1 MMQTLFI
8 GVAVLA
14 CLTPTLA
21 QAQSGEPLSQ
31 QRAGAYLA
39 GTCANCH
46 GTAGKS
52 NGGLPTLAGL
62 PKDTLIQSMRDF
74 REGKRP
80 ATVMHQLAKGYS
92 DEQVALMAEYFAQQ
106 VNK

>member
-1 MMQTLFI
+1 MRKMLMI
-8 GVAVLA
+8 LA
-14 CLTPTLA
+14 LSLSQAPALA
-21 QAQSGEPLSQ
+21 QTTDAAAQ

-39 GTCANCH
+39 ATCANCH

-52 NGGLPTLAGL
+52 NGGLPALAGL

-80 ATVMHQLAKGYS
+80 ATVMHQLSKGYS
-92 DEQVALMAEYFAQQ
+92 DEQVVLMAEYFAQQ